1 MQWVEMTDPVEKME
15 RKETEEREVSK
26 HHYQEIK
33 WTLMNDFWK
42 LVSIFHHTNSGE
54 STAYSEISSTTLMFV

>member
-1 MQWVEMTDPVEKME
+1 MQWVEMTDPGEKME

-33 WTLMNDFWK
+33 WTLMIDFWK
-42 LVSIFHHTNSGE
+42 LVSIFHHTNGE
-54 STAYSEISSTTLMFV
+54 STVYCATSSTMLISG